1 MLHGRSQFFVYLP
14 LAWLILACSPAEPP
28 PPAGD
33 LPTVDDAAVAAPPAE
48 APPGILTFGKS
59 GPIDQA
65 GFHAEFNVFRAE
77 LRRIVEA
84 RDTVALFGAIAPDI
98 KLSFGGD
105 TGLQGLRDRW
115 RINDPATQFWTV
127 LGDILLHGGHFT
139 GDDSFT
145 APWTFSGLPD
155 SLDAFSHLI
164 VRAEDVEVRERPDMD
179 SPVLGLLSYDI
190 VRAGPY
196 QQGSG
201 WRGIA
206 LANGGVGYVQ
216 ASKIRSPLDYRAIFA
231 LRNGRWWL
239 VALVA
244 GD

>member
-1 MLHGRSQFFVYLP
+1 MSHARSLMFVFLP
-14 LAWLILACSPAEPP
+14 LAWLALACGPSKPP
-28 PPAGD
+28 PPEGD
-33 LPTVDDAAVAAPPAE
+33 LPTIDDAAVAAPPAK
-48 APPGILTFGKS
+48 ASPGILTFGKS
-59 GPIDQA
+59 GPVDQG

-84 RDTVALFGAIAPDI
+84 RDTVALFRVIAPDI
-98 KLSFGGD
+98 KLSFGGG
-105 TGLQGLRDRW
+105 TGLQGLRDVW
-115 RINDPATQFWTV
+115 RLSDPSTEFWTV
-127 LGDILLHGGHFT
+127 LGDILLHGGRFS
-139 GDDSFT
+139 GDESFT

-164 VRAEDVEVRERPDMD
+164 VRAEDVEVRERPDVD
-179 SPVLGLLSYDI
+179 SPALGLLSYDI

-206 LANGGVGYVQ
+206 LADGGVGYVE
-216 ASKIRSPLDYRAIFA
+216 ASKIRSPLDYRAIFE
-231 LRNGRWWL
+231 LRSGRWWL
-239 VALVA
+239 VALVE